1 MTIDQR
7 YDNFIAV
14 MKASKCSPPYMS
26 KTEWMK
32 ANGITPE
39 ESTIPLQITP
49 KHRDKIGDH
58 CKVVNQIR
66 ETRSKRKKEAA
77 KKPAPAK
84 APTEPKPKKPRLT
97 EEEKRE
103 RKRNYMK
110 KWRKDNPKASYES
123 VKRWRENHPE
133 QHRTYNRNWKRNRA
147 KQTAATL
154 SAPTSGTTT
163 TKQCGSCAA

>member
-1 MTIDQR
+1 MS
-7 YDNFIAV
+7 AV
-14 MKASKCSPPYMS
+14 PYQIYKAGLIKLGATDIP
-26 KTEWMK
+26 TEEEY
-32 ANGITPE
+32 NRQYGITTDE
-39 ESTIPLQITP
+39 VLVPLQITP

-77 KKPAPAK
+77 KKPTPAK

-97 EEEKRE
+97 DEEKRA
-103 RKRNYMK
+103 RKRAYMK
-110 KWRKDNPKASYES
+110 KWRKDNPKASYQS

-154 SAPTSGTTT
+154 QQPENGTTIM
-163 TKQCGSCAA
+163 KQCGSCAA